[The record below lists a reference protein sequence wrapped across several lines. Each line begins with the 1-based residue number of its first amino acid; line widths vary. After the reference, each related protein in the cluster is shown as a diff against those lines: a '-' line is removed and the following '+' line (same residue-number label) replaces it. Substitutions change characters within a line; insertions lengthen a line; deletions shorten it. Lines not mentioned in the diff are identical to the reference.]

1 MVKGIKF
8 FLIVSSLFIT
18 PLIVS
23 AQKTEIKKTDELKQA
38 IDNYYGKNYSLS
50 FEQFTNY
57 IEKNKA
63 NNTLSLEEAYFFRAS
78 CAYEMMNNDTDKLL
92 SDFIAT
98 YKESHRANDA
108 KFILA
113 NHFVRNQEFEKAAKI
128 YSQIDINTLP
138 QAQKYEYY
146 YKSGHCQFMLKDYDN
161 AKNSFKNVKDARS
174 KFAVA
179 ATYFYG
185 HILYEEKEYNKALR
199 EFLSL
204 KNEKNFGKIVPY
216 YIAQIY
222 YHEAKYDELISIA
235 SELSN
240 KSESKKSA
248 ELNKMLG
255 DAYYKLGRYSEAI
268 PYLEKSLQSPNVAT
282 PQDYYLLGFTLLEE
296 KQYDKAKIYLEK
308 ATNNNDSLS
317 QNALYHLGVCYL
329 QLNDKVS
336 AKSMFKESY
345 KHDYDKSIKEK
356 ALLNYAK
363 LSYETNAAYNESIKA
378 FQSYIEL
385 FPKSKNTNQ
394 AKEYLAQLYGN
405 TQNYRDAIEMI
416 EQMTERNKL
425 INQVY
430 QKICLNRAIE
440 CFNENKSSEAIIY
453 LDKSLSQSHS
463 DEFTAAA
470 YYLKAEIYYQSDE
483 FGLSINNLNKFFN
496 TTDSQKST
504 YYNSANYTMGYNLFK
519 QKKYSA
525 AKDYFKKASTTSNE
539 TIKID
544 SKCRYADCLFM
555 GKDFQNAIKEYD
567 YVISKNKLDADY
579 ASYQK
584 GMAYGALGNYDRKI
598 TILETSISQFP
609 KSNYVA
615 SMKYELANSYL
626 TLDLYPKSLEL
637 YNDITKNYA
646 QSIHAK
652 DAYAKIG
659 MIYYNMGKEQ
669 EALNY
674 LKKVVE
680 NYPGT
685 EEAKSALNNIKNIYV
700 ESNRVNDFIA
710 YTKKIPEAEITQSE
724 QDSISYQAI
733 ENQYMSGNCDKS
745 IEGFKQY
752 ISNYPN
758 GAFYISANYY
768 LADCLEKQD
777 DKQGA
782 LTAYENIIK
791 KPKNQFT
798 EKSIIKAAVINF
810 ENKNYEKALQEY
822 CLLEQTAEIS
832 NHKLQALLGAIE
844 CYYLLNKF
852 DSTIIAAN
860 KLLSLDK
867 IDENSS
873 EKASYLLAKA
883 LLQNGNSGQAIEEF
897 KKLTTAKNTE
907 YASEA
912 QYTLAEIKYKAGN
925 LDEAEKII
933 LEITSEPS
941 SEYWLAKTFIL
952 WADIFKERGNKI
964 QAKQTLQSIIENYEG
979 DAAIIKT
986 AQDKLDELNNKQT
999 QEKKIQEQ
1007 KLQEQKEA
1015 VDEITIENK

>member
-1 MVKGIKF
+1 MKRHIRNFVVIASLLLSSF
-8 FLIVSSLFIT
+8 FV
-18 PLIVS
+18 V
-23 AQKTEIKKTDELKQA
+23 AQKTEIKKTDDLKQA
-38 IDNYYGKNYSLS
+38 FENYYRKNYSLS
-50 FEQFTNY
+50 FEQFSEY
-57 IEKNKA
+57 IAKHKSSDN
-63 NNTLSLEEAYFFRAS
+63 LSLEEAYFFQAA

-92 SDFIAT
+92 SDFISNFA
-98 YKESHRANDA
+98 ENHRTNDA
-108 KFILA
+108 KFLLA
-113 NHFVRNQEFEKAAKI
+113 NHFVRNQAFEKAAEI
-128 YSQIDINTLP
+128 YNQIDIKTLP
-138 QAQKYEYY
+138 QNKKYEYY
-146 YKSGHCQFMLKDYDN
+146 YKSGHCQFMLKDYDK
-161 AKNSFKNVKDARS
+161 AKQSFMNVKDARS
-174 KFAVA
+174 NFAVA

-185 HILYEEKEYNKALR
+185 HILYEEKEYNKALK

-222 YHEAKYDELISIA
+222 YHEGKYEELISIA

-240 KSESKKSA
+240 KSQSKKSA

-255 DAYYKLGRYSEAI
+255 DSYYKLGRYSEAI

-308 ATNNNDSLS
+308 ATNTNDSLS

-329 QLNDKVS
+329 QLNDKIS

-345 KHDYDKSIKEK
+345 KYDFDNAIKEK

-363 LSYETNAAYNESIKA
+363 LSCETNAAYNESIKA
-378 FQSYIEL
+378 FQTYIDL
-385 FPKSKNTNQ
+385 FPKSKNANQ

-416 EQMTERNKL
+416 EQMTERNKA

-440 CFNENKSSEAIIY
+440 CFNENKLNEAIIY

-463 DEFTAAA
+463 EDYVATA
-470 YYLKAEIYYQSDE
+470 YYLKGEIYYQTNDYN
-483 FGLSINNLNKFFN
+483 LSISNLNKFFN
-496 TTDSQKST
+496 TAGAQKNI
-504 YYNSANYTMGYNLFK
+504 YYNQANYTMGYNLFQ
-519 QKKYSA
+519 QKKYST
-525 AKDYFKKASTTSNE
+525 AKDYFKKCENTANE
-539 TIKID
+539 TLNID
-544 SKCRYADCLFM
+544 AKCRYADCLYM
-555 GKDFQNAIKEYD
+555 CKDFQNAIKGYD

-598 TILETSISQFP
+598 SILESALSQFP

-637 YNDITKNYA
+637 YNDITKNYS

-652 DAYAKIG
+652 DSYAKIG

-680 NYPGT
+680 KYPGT
-685 EEAKSALNNIKNIYV
+685 EEAKSALNNIKTIYV
-700 ESNRVNDFIA
+700 ESNRVDDFIA
-710 YTKKIPEAEITQSE
+710 YTKKIPEAEISQSE

-733 ENQYMSGNCDKS
+733 ENQYMSGDCQGAIN
-745 IEGFKQY
+745 GFKKY
-752 ISNYPN
+752 IENYPD

-768 LADCLEKQD
+768 LADCLSKQS
-777 DKQGA
+777 DKQEA
-782 LTAYENIIK
+782 LTAYENIIS
-791 KPKNQFT
+791 KPKNAFT
-798 EKSIIKAAVINF
+798 EKSLLKAANINF
-810 ENKNYEKALQEY
+810 ESKNYEGALQKFS
-822 CLLEQTAEIS
+822 LLEQIAEIS
-832 NHKLQALLGAIE
+832 NHKLQALSGAME
-844 CYYLLNKF
+844 CYFLLSKY
-852 DSTIIAAN
+852 DSTIITSN
-860 KLLSLDK
+860 KILSLEK
-867 IDENSS
+867 IDENTS
-873 EKASYLLAKA
+873 EKASYLLAKS

-897 KKLTTAKNTE
+897 KKLTNAKNTE

-912 QYTLAEIKYKAGN
+912 QYTLAEIKYNAGN
-925 LDEAEKII
+925 LEDSEKTI
-933 LEITSEPS
+933 LEITSNPS
-941 SEYWLAKTFIL
+941 SEYWLAKAFIL
-952 WADIFKERGNKI
+952 WADIFKQRGNKI

-979 DAAIIKT
+979 DESILKI
-986 AQDKLDELNNKQT
+986 AQEKLDEINDNQNKEQ
-999 QEKKIQEQ
+999 KLQEQ

-1015 VDEITIENK
+1015 VDEVTIENK